1 MGLVQYSVALLM
13 LSTQL
18 VLSFPTPKNTYN
30 IGGRE
35 CKFCPAG
42 MYQSDCT
49 TCEHCPAG
57 SYTTDWNYEDECHL
71 CLGDCN
77 PKLHLKVVQ
86 NCTSTS
92 DMKCDCEDGF
102 RCIRWTHDKKN
113 CLSCEKMPD
122 PTPTKFHFK
131 VVQNC
136 TSTSD
141 MKCDCED
148 GFRCI
153 RWTHDKK
160 NCLSCEKMPD
170 PTPTKAAATEISVG
184 DKHTPFSV
192 SSGHTSTSPKPCQSP
207 GCHPTKEPNPTPG
220 HANHYLAA
228 IFIPVGALATL
239 ALLTL
244 FCVCRPRD
252 ETFIRQTIAKLWNEE
267 GRGASHKS
275 REPTH
280 QFPRDSFSTK
290 QQPSTPSAANLGPVH
305 VHNPGTVIFSL
316 LSQFTGQVG
325 PTTECGK
332 TAERARR
339 EEEDERNCPVFHP
352 ASSPSIHLSEEE
364 RSGEN
369 DTIFFPSQEQ
379 GKDSHMSKEE
389 IL

>member
-1 MGLVQYSVALLM
+1 MGLVQYSLALLM

-18 VLSFPTPKNTYN
+18 VLSLPTTKKTYTV
-30 IGGRE
+30 GGRE
-35 CKFCPAG
+35 CDYCPAG
-42 MYQSDCT
+42 MYSIACT
-49 TCEHCPAG
+49 TCEYCPAG
-57 SYTTDWNYEDECHL
+57 TYTTDWNYEDECHH
-71 CLGDCN
+71 CFGDCN
-77 PKLHLKVVQ
+77 PKFHLKVVQ

-102 RCIRWTHDKKN
+102 TCTRWTRERKN
-113 CLSCEKMPD
+113 CMACKKMPD
-122 PTPTKFHFK
+122 PTSTK
-131 VVQNC
+131 V
-136 TSTSD
+136 
-141 MKCDCED
+141 
-148 GFRCI
+148 
-153 RWTHDKK
+153 
-160 NCLSCEKMPD
+160 
-170 PTPTKAAATEISVG
+170 AATEISDR
-184 DKHTPFSV
+184 DKHMPSSV
-192 SSGHTSTSPKPCQSP
+192 SSGHSSTSPRPCHSP
-207 GCHPTKEPNPTPG
+207 GCHPTKEPIPTPG
-220 HANHYLAA
+220 HANRHLAA
-228 IFIPVGALATL
+228 IFIPVCVLATL

-252 ETFIRQTIAKLWNEE
+252 ETYIRQTIAKLWNEE

-275 REPTH
+275 KEPTH

-325 PTTECGK
+325 PMTECGK

-364 RSGEN
+364 RSGED